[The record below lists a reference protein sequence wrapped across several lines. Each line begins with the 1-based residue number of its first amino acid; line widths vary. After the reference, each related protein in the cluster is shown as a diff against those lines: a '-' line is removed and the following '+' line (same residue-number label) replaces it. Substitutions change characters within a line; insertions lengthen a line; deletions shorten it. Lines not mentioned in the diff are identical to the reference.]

1 MGVARKHSEVAQD
14 RDEKAQKLNTYV
26 ESMLAYLGSM
36 AHDMP
41 DEQKE
46 KLKSI
51 IDSKPAAE
59 GGDEKL
65 EEPTAEES
73 KAEEPEA
80 DEAKQEEPKPDEAKV
95 VVDEA
100 KAEEGKVEEVKEDE
114 DTPEEEPAEETQP

>member
-1 MGVARKHSEVAQD
+1 MGVARKHSEAAKD
-14 RDEKAQKLNTYV
+14 RDEKAQKLNSYV

-51 IDSKPAAE
+51 IDSKQTAE

-65 EEPTAEES
+65 EEPKAEES
-73 KAEEPEA
+73 EA
-80 DEAKQEEPKPDEAKV
+80 DEAKQEEPKPDE

-100 KAEEGKVEEVKEDE
+100 KAEEGKADEGKVEEVKEDE
-114 DTPEEEPAEETQP
+114 AKLEGEPAEEKQP

>member
-1 MGVARKHSEVAQD
+1 MGVSRKHSEAAQD
-14 RDEKAQKLNTYV
+14 RDEKAQKLNSYV

-51 IDSKPAAE
+51 IDSKQTAE

-65 EEPTAEES
+65 EEPKTEES
-73 KAEEPEA
+73 KAEEPTKA
-80 DEAKQEEPKPDEAKV
+80 DEVKQEEPKPDEAKV

-100 KAEEGKVEEVKEDE
+100 KADEGKVEEVKEDE
-114 DTPEEEPAEETQP
+114 AKPAEETQP